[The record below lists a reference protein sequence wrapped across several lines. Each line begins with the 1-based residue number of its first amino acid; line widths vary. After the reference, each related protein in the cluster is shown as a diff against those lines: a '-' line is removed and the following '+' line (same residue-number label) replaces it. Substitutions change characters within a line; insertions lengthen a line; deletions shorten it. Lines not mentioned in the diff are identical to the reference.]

1 MQISPGYE
9 QKAVLT
15 KAHTATNG
23 ALTDGGG
30 VAAADAHY
38 AVGDLVQ
45 ICADME
51 RIKGMQKGHGNRQS
65 ATTGLEVHTGRSTAD
80 CVDVDPGGDFAV
92 Q

>member
-15 KAHTATNG
+15 KAHAAAAAAVTTATNG

-51 RIKGMQKGHGNRQS
+51 RINVYGISLPSLRICKF
-65 ATTGLEVHTGRSTAD
+65 
-80 CVDVDPGGDFAV
+80 VDVS
-92 Q
+92 